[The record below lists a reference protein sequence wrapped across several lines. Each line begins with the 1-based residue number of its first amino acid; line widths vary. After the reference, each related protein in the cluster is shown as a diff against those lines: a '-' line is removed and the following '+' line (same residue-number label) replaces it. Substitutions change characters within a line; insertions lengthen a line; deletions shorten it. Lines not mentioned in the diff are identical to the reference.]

1 MSLIKKLCLV
11 GVALLLLLAGV
22 FAWHKGLPPFEGWLN
37 PAVEQ
42 AEAGKADSAS
52 KSGQDAAQ
60 GESPLQNSDHV
71 SDNGT
76 DNKTPEN
83 APEQAV
89 EQVAAEASGDKPAE
103 GEVAA
108 SPATDEEG
116 AAPGEAVVPD
126 ALRLRRLRG

>member
-22 FAWHKGLPPFEGWLN
+22 FAWHKGLPPFEGRLN

-42 AEAGKADSAS
+42 AEAGKTDSAS
-52 KSGQDAAQ
+52 KSGQEPAQ

-76 DNKTPEN
+76 ENKTPEN
-83 APEQAV
+83 APEQEAG
-89 EQVAAEASGDKPAE
+89 QIAAEAPGDKP
-103 GEVAA
+103 V
-108 SPATDEEG
+108 D
-116 AAPGEAVVPD
+116 GEAAATPAAD
-126 ALRLRRLRG
+126 